1 MTEEAPIGGEVRI
14 GRGPAPAFLRWFNY
28 GAYLSAIFYL
38 IVFWPD
44 TGYHPVP
51 LICAGVLAVWLAY
64 IYFARKPAEP

>member
-1 MTEEAPIGGEVRI
+1 MTEDHPIGGEVRI
-14 GRGPAPAFLRWFNY
+14 GRGAAPRFLRWFNY
-28 GAYLSAIFYL
+28 AAYISAIANL

-51 LICAGVLAVWLAY
+51 MIVAVVLAVWLAY